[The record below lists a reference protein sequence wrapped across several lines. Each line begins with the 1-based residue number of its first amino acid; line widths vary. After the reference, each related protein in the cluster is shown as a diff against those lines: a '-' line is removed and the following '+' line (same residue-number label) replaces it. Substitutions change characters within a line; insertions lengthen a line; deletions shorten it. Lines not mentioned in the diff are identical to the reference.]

1 MLLPR
6 SGGVIAELLTWR
18 WIFWIM
24 AMVILPLAFAA
35 FLLAPSSSA
44 AARGNASL
52 RNMDWLGLG
61 TITRAYPPPPPSH
74 TQPDDLTSPRTHAPQ
89 SR

>member
-1 MLLPR
+1 M
-6 SGGVIAELLTWR
+6 IAELLTWR

-24 AMVILPLAFAA
+24 AMLILPLGFAA

-52 RNMDWLGLG
+52 RSMDWLGLG
-61 TITRAYPPPPPSH
+61 TITRAFPSLH
-74 TQPDDLTSPRTHAPQ
+74 RLSTRTAL
-89 SR
+89 STI